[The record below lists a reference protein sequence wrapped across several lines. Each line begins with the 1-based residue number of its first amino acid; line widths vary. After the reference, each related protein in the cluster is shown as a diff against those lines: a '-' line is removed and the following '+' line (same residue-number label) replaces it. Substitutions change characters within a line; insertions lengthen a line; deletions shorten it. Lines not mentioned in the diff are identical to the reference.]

1 MEVLAEFSHNETS
14 LLLHTY
20 IPDLLPAA
28 TFEKLRLLGLAD
40 SPDVLPRNLGVLL
53 NPKHDVD

>member
-1 MEVLAEFSHNETS
+1 LADFSHNETS
-14 LLLHTY
+14 LLLHAY